1 MSERIPDSHK
11 NAFWIYGVTGMVMR
25 EPLSVLVRDAS
36 AQGFASPIVQ
46 LESLRVLVVFLILSR
61 VFMGAGVY
69 FDRVYLQ
76 PESAANFPRRN
87 YAADFLATLTELLVA
102 VGAST
107 AIAIHT
113 RSIGGL
119 TPFSILIALLLVSE
133 PLKLLGTRLAGYSTV
148 AEIAPAARAS
158 AIAFLLA
165 DAVYMTMRVLGF
177 GPVRTEAAAL
187 TAVAVCTA
195 IRLLDQIRTYGSM
208 TPVSTA
214 R

>member
-11 NAFWIYGVTGMVMR
+11 NAFWIYGVTSMVMR
-25 EPLSVLVRDAS
+25 EPLGVLVRDSS

-46 LESLRVLVVFLILSR
+46 LEALRVLVVFLLLTR
-61 VFMGAGVY
+61 VFMSAGVY

-119 TPFSILIALLLVSE
+119 TPFSILIAILLVSE
-133 PLKLLGTRLAGYSTV
+133 PLKLLATRLAGYSTV

-165 DAVYMTMRVLGF
+165 DATYMTMRVLGF
-177 GPVRTEAAAL
+177 SPVRTDVAAL
-187 TAVAVCTA
+187 SAVAVCTA
-195 IRLLDQIRTYGSM
+195 IHLLNQVRTYGSM
-208 TPVSTA
+208 TPATTA

>member
-1 MSERIPDSHK
+1 MPERIPDSHK
-11 NAFWIYGVTGMVMR
+11 NAFWIYGVTAMVMR

-107 AIAIHT
+107 AVAIHT

>member
-1 MSERIPDSHK
+1 MHERIPDSHK
-11 NAFWIYGVTGMVMR
+11 NAFWLYGVAGMVMR

-36 AQGFASPIVQ
+36 AQGFASPAVQ
-46 LESLRVLVVFLILSR
+46 LEALRVMLVFLILSR

-102 VGAST
+102 VAAST
-107 AIAIHT
+107 AVAIHT
-113 RSIGGL
+113 RTIGGL

-133 PLKLLGTRLAGYSTV
+133 PLKLVATRAAGYST
-148 AEIAPAARAS
+148 AGEIAPDARAG

-165 DAVYMTMRVLGF
+165 DATYMTMRMLGF

-187 TAVAVCTA
+187 IAVAVCTA
-195 IRLLDQIRTYGSM
+195 ARLLNQIRTYGSS
-208 TPVSTA
+208 TPITTA

>member
-11 NAFWIYGVTGMVMR
+11 NAFWIYGVTAMVMR

-119 TPFSILIALLLVSE
+119 TPFSILIAILLVSE